1 MTCWPLPYD
10 DSANSNLSINKR
22 IKHYRENHG
31 LKVLGMSATPTEEI
45 CNLIFQAYD
54 MFGAAITYSPQDD
67 LNSTLEENSSKI
79 I

>member
-1 MTCWPLPYD
+1 
-10 DSANSNLSINKR
+10 
-22 IKHYRENHG
+22 
-31 LKVLGMSATPTEEI
+31 MSATPTEEI